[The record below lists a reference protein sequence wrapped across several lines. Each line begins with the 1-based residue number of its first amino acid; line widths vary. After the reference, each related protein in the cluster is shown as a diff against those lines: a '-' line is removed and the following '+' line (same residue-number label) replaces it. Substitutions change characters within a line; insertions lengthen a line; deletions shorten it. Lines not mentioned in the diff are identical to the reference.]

1 MHFILLIL
9 FVGKD
14 ITADAIVCGIET
26 RFPTDDNSL
35 SLFRTYG
42 TIDCGAELLS
52 KAWSKLEHRFAIRWY
67 GDDAPSGP
75 HVALGPHRIHQ
86 TLLQRYPVDILVVN
100 FPQAPGRL
108 WYLECLLR
116 IGQNLC
122 LNLGLRR
129 LSYGLKAR
137 LRKRVSLGGR
147 NLASPVGVDSSRP
160 LNMVELLFTIV
171 WWLYVVPITTSLLGL
186 GPFTN
191 LVPRWFV
198 PWETF

>member
-1 MHFILLIL
+1 MRSCAVLKLVFLRMIILPPYFEPTVLLIVAL
-9 FVGKD
+9 SFSPKPGQSWN
-14 ITADAIVCGIET
+14 IV
-26 RFPTDDNSL
+26 
-35 SLFRTYG
+35 
-42 TIDCGAELLS
+42 LLS
-52 KAWSKLEHRFAIRWY
+52 VGTGMMLLRDLMLPWALIVFIR
-67 GDDAPSGP
+67 PFFSGTRSTSWWWNADTCAS
-75 HVALGPHRIHQ
+75 HK
-86 TLLQRYPVDILVVN
+86 VV

-108 WYLECLLR
+108 WSLERLLR
-116 IGQNLC
+116 IGQNMC